1 MTDML
6 EKAMAKVK
14 DWPGD
19 RQDDAARLL
28 LAMHNLNHANYGLTA
43 EQIAQVVLSKAQ
55 ADTGDFA
62 SDSDVDAFLV
72 QRGA

>member
-6 EKAMAKVK
+6 EKALAKVK
-14 DWPGD
+14 DWPED

-28 LAMHNLNHANYGLTA
+28 LAMDEQNHAQYGLTA
-43 EQIAQVVLSKAQ
+43 EQIAQVVRSKAQ
-55 ADTGDFA
+55 ADSGDFA
-62 SDSDVDAFLV
+62 SDADVDAFFV